1 MNSVGPHCRSEAAVL
16 QQTAPALKA
25 AAGPGRPAPQT
36 PALHRQAGRE
46 AQGGREG
53 ERNWRGKN
61 IVIAASTI
69 SMDIMINV

>member
-25 AAGPGRPAPQT
+25 VAGPGRPAPQT
-36 PALHRQAGRE
+36 PGLHRQGGRE

-53 ERNWRGKN
+53 GRNWGDRN
-61 IVIAASTI
+61 IITAASTI
-69 SMDIMINV
+69 